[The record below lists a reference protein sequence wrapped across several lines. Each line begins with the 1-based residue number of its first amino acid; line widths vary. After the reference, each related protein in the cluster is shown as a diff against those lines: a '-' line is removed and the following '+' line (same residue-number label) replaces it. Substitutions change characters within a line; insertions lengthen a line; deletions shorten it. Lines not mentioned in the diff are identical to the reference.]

1 MDQRFLRFLVLA
13 VLIIIGGNLVNSWL
27 FPRPPQ
33 ARAPKAEK
41 PVAPADAADKK
52 VVIDKPSQ
60 PPLPEKG
67 QPDAN
72 QTPPDGA
79 EPAVPSEKPELP
91 PEPPQP
97 ERLLSLGSLDPS
109 SPYRMLVTL
118 TTRGAAVA
126 RIELNGRRYYEQ
138 ENRAG
143 YLGYVADARTRGEGC
158 RIRMVGPGSPAA
170 VAGLRGELWTK
181 QGDQWQHEP
190 GDLVVAVDG
199 ERVLGPETFEEA
211 LRTRSPG
218 RTVVLTVR
226 RGDEELSIP
235 VVLARHPLQM
245 VQPEGNDP
253 LSLLLTL
260 RRIGDRQLKM
270 PADKALLAG
279 DELEGVDLWTSN
291 WEVEKTEPHEVV
303 FRRLLRAEQIE
314 VRKAYRIKPLPEDK
328 IHDPFA
334 PGYHLTLSVEIRN
347 VGSTGRELA
356 YQLDG
361 PTGLPHEGA
370 WYASKVSPASGLA
383 GLRDVLISL
392 GGHNEMIHASAIAS
406 GKVPAPFQDFGT
418 QPVVFAGVDTQYFAA
433 MLIPR
438 VAKPGENWFELA
450 HALRVGPVPADD
462 PRLTNVSCRL
472 VSLPQKI
479 EPGQSLRHEYDL
491 FVGPKRPELLAQY
504 GLSSVVYYGWPIFAF
519 FAVPLVKVL
528 HALYW
533 LVPNYGLA
541 IILLTVLV
549 RLCMFPIS
557 HKQAV
562 NAQKMQMLAPEIKKI
577 AEKYKKDLEART
589 RAQRELFQKHNY
601 NPWGG
606 CLLLFIQLPIF
617 IGLYRALMI
626 DVDLRGATLF
636 GDQIRWC
643 FNLAAPDMFYN
654 WSRFMPDW
662 VNKGQGLFGL
672 GPYLNL
678 LPIATVAI
686 FNWQQKKLMPPPT
699 DEQQAMQQKVMQWMM
714 IFMGVLFYKVPSGL
728 CIYFMASSLWSIA
741 ERQFLPKPTAQPVGP
756 QTRADAKAQ
765 AKSDGSRNGN
775 SLKSRDAR

>member
-13 VLIIIGGNLVNSWL
+13 VLIIIGGNLINSWL

-41 PVAPADAADKK
+41 PAAPADKGAA
-52 VVIDKPSQ
+52 IDKPAQ
-60 PPLPEKG
+60 PPNGGKV
-67 QPDAN
+67 QPDAPT
-72 QTPPDGA
+72 TPADPDK
-79 EPAVPSEKPELP
+79 PAAPTEEPELP

-97 ERLLSLGSLDPS
+97 DRLLTLGSLDPK

-118 TTRGAAVA
+118 TSRGAAVA
-126 RIELNGRRYYEQ
+126 RIELNGRRYLDQ
-138 ENRAG
+138 ENRTG
-143 YLGYVADARTRGEGC
+143 YLGHVADTRTRGEGC
-158 RIRMVGPGSPAA
+158 RIRLVGPGSPAA
-170 VAGLRGELWTK
+170 VAGLLGERWTK
-181 QGDQWQHEP
+181 HGDQWKHEP

-199 ERVLGPETFEEA
+199 ERVLGPETFDEA
-211 LRTRSPG
+211 LRTRPAG
-218 RTVVLTVR
+218 RQVTLTVR
-226 RGDEELSIP
+226 RGDEELTIP
-235 VVLARHPLQM
+235 VVLGRRPLPM
-245 VQPEGNDP
+245 VQPEGDDP

-260 RRIGDRQLKM
+260 RRIDSRQLKTA
-270 PADKALLAG
+270 ADKALLVG

-291 WEVEKTEPHEVV
+291 WEVEKAEPHEIV
-303 FRRLLRAEQIE
+303 FRRLLRSEQIE
-314 VRKAYRIKPLPEDK
+314 VRKAYRISPLPEGK
-328 IHDPFA
+328 IDDPFA
-334 PGYHLTLSVEIRN
+334 PAFHFTLSVEIRN
-347 VGSTGRELA
+347 TGSTGRELA

-361 PTGLPHEGA
+361 PTGLPREGA

-392 GGHNEMIHASAIAS
+392 GGHNEMIHASVIAS
-406 GKVPAPFQDFGT
+406 GKAPAPFQDFGD
-418 QPVVFAGVDTQYFAA
+418 QSVVFAGVDTQYFAA

-438 VAKPGENWFELA
+438 VKEGKENWFELA
-450 HALRVGPVPADD
+450 HALRVGPVPSDD

-472 VSLPQKI
+472 VSLTQKI
-479 EPGQSLRHEYDL
+479 EPGQSLHHEYDL
-491 FVGPKRPELLAQY
+491 FVGPKRPNLLAQY

-533 LVPNYGLA
+533 LVPNYGVA

-626 DVDLRGATLF
+626 DVDLRGAALF

-643 FNLAAPDMFYN
+643 SNLAAPDMFLN
-654 WSRFMPDW
+654 WSSFMPDW
-662 VNKGQGLFGL
+662 VNRGQGLFGL

-714 IFMGVLFYKVPSGL
+714 IFMGILFYKVASGL

-741 ERQFLPKPTAQPVGP
+741 ERQFLPKPAQPTGP

-765 AKSDGSRNGN
+765 AKADGNHNGN
-775 SLKSRDAR
+775 RRSRDAR